1 MHWSAGR
8 IAVLAGQLKGALDHY
23 GEAMHIRRDVLGD
36 KHPKTLQSIGKMV
49 SWWQIFL
56 YKFGAIFS
64 GQIIATLSQ
73 GHAKMWFSRGIHPQN
88 ALNSGLGIVVICA
101 DLFFLGGR

>member
-1 MHWSAGR
+1 M
-8 IAVLAGQLKGALDHY
+8 AGQLKGALDHY

-49 SWWQIFL
+49 SWWQVFL

-64 GQIIATLSQ
+64 GQIIVTS
-73 GHAKMWFSRGIHPQN
+73 AKVIPKCGLVGESHPKMPLIQVWE
-88 ALNSGLGIVVICA
+88 L
-101 DLFFLGGR
+101 